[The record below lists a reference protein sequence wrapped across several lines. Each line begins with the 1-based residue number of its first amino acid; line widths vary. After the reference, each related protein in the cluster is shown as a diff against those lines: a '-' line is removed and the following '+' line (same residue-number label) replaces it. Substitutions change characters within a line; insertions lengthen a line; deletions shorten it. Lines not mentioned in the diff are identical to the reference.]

1 MSTQER
7 GASRVTAAAASTERN
22 ADSGGADLA
31 QLKASLYA
39 RGRAAHPKLAVSE
52 AAFGK
57 CLDRAMAS
65 PTYAGPEGLAV
76 GDLYL
81 ACACAA
87 GARGAAAAFE
97 RQFAKTIRRAASR
110 VLPTRDEREESEQR
124 ARQEILTGGEG
135 GSGPRIAEYL
145 GHGPLDAWISVAAI
159 RVAISLGRSESAER
173 RLRARALAE
182 ATGVDSAHLLKNEE
196 VRREIEPAV
205 AAALGRLPSRDRLI
219 LGLFLVSGMTLEAI
233 GKSLGIT
240 HQAVSKHLA
249 KSRDAILADIRGTV
263 AERLKI
269 STDELMSIMR
279 LVASQLDASITRV
292 LGKT

>member
-1 MSTQER
+1 MTTYER
-7 GASRVTAAAASTERN
+7 SLLRSASGKGDPVADTTRPPEGQAA
-22 ADSGGADLA
+22 
-31 QLKASLYA
+31 LYE

-57 CLDRAMAS
+57 ALARAKAS
-65 PTYAGPEGLAV
+65 PSFTAPDALAV
-76 GDLYL
+76 ADLYL
-81 ACACAA
+81 ACACAE

-97 RQFAKTIRRAASR
+97 RRFAKTIRRAASR
-110 VLPTRDEREESEQR
+110 VLPTRDEREEAEQR
-124 ARQEILTGGEG
+124 ARQEILTGVDGAA
-135 GSGPRIAEYL
+135 PRIVEYL
-145 GHGPLDAWISVAAI
+145 GNGPLDAWISVAAI

-182 ATGVDSAHLLKNEE
+182 ATGVDGERLLKNEDI
-196 VRREIEPAV
+196 RREIEPAV
-205 AAALGRLPSRDRLI
+205 SAALGRLPSRDRLI
-219 LGLFLVSGMTLEAI
+219 LGLFLVSGMTLQAI

-292 LGKT
+292 LGKS

>member
-7 GASRVTAAAASTERN
+7 GVSRVAASGSERN
-22 ADSGGADLA
+22 VASGTPPDLA
-31 QLKASLYA
+31 ELQASLYA
-39 RGRAAHPKLAVSE
+39 RGRAAHPKLAASE
-52 AAFGK
+52 EAFGQAVA
-57 CLDRAMAS
+57 RAVAVPS
-65 PTYAGPEGLAV
+65 YAGPDSIAAA
-76 GDLYL
+76 DLYL
-81 ACACAA
+81 ARACAE

-110 VLPTRDEREESEQR
+110 VLPTRDEREEAEQR
-124 ARQEILTGGEG
+124 ARQEILVGGQG
-135 GSGPRIAEYL
+135 AGPRIAEYL
-145 GHGPLDAWISVAAI
+145 GNGPLDAWISVAAI

-182 ATGVDSAHLLKNEE
+182 ATGADAERLLKNEE
-196 VRREIEPAV
+196 MRREIEPAV
-205 AAALGRLPSRDRLI
+205 SAALGRLPARDRLI

-249 KSRDAILADIRGTV
+249 KSRDAILVDIRSTV

-292 LGKT
+292 LGKS

>member
-1 MSTQER
+1 MSTEVR
-7 GASRVTAAAASTERN
+7 GFKRSPPSGTEGEVAS
-22 ADSGGADLA
+22 GAPDVAEL
-31 QLKASLYA
+31 QASLYA
-39 RGRAAHPKLAVSE
+39 RGRAAHPKLAASE

-57 CLDRAMAS
+57 LVARAAAS
-65 PTYAGPEGLAV
+65 PSYAGPESLAAA
-76 GDLYL
+76 DLYL
-81 ACACAA
+81 ACACAE

-97 RQFAKTIRRAASR
+97 RRFAKTIRRAASR
-110 VLPTRDEREESEQR
+110 VLPTRDEREEAEQL
-124 ARQEILTGGEG
+124 ARREILVGREG
-135 GSGPRIAEYL
+135 AGPRIAEYL
-145 GHGPLDAWISVAAI
+145 GHGALDAWISVAAI

-182 ATGVDSAHLLKNEE
+182 ATGVDAEHLLKNEE
-196 VRREIEPAV
+196 IRREIEPAV
-205 AAALGRLPSRDRLI
+205 TAALARLPSRDRLI
-219 LGLFLVSGMTLEAI
+219 LGLFLVSGMTLDAI

-292 LGKT
+292 LGKPDV